1 MNAYVIRNT
10 FISRAVMYNIMMK
23 DNHILLYVR
32 TKRQIKIIISNLS
45 YESHAQRRQFLYIV
59 NIIKIKVLLPKAY
72 VTLAYFG
79 YLV

>member
-1 MNAYVIRNT
+1 
-10 FISRAVMYNIMMK
+10 MYNIMMK

-59 NIIKIKVLLPKAY
+59 NIIKVLLPQPY
-72 VTLAYFG
+72 VTLAYFS

>member
-1 MNAYVIRNT
+1 
-10 FISRAVMYNIMMK
+10 MYNIMMK

-59 NIIKIKVLLPKAY
+59 NIIKIKVLLPQAY

>member
-10 FISRAVMYNIMMK
+10 FIPRAVMYNIMMK

-45 YESHAQRRQFLYIV
+45 YESHAQRRQFLYMV
-59 NIIKIKVLLPKAY
+59 NISKPRSFTKELFVRFSVFFTK
-72 VTLAYFG
+72 
-79 YLV
+79 